1 LPIAPRLAG
10 PLQAPTD
17 LSNTHPLLAH
27 PGKHLVDDLRFVGD
41 EVETGDPSPER
52 LAYIMIAIGGTTQ
65 DADDSR
71 VRAMPF
77 AAAAAF

>member
-41 EVETGDPSPER
+41 EVETGDPSPFR
-52 LAYIMIAIGGTTQ
+52 GRDL
-65 DADDSR
+65 R
-71 VRAMPF
+71 VLWQR
-77 AAAAAF
+77 